1 MSDDPRVQ
9 QLLERLHDSNGT
21 PEEVCVS
28 CPELLPLVRD
38 RWRQI
43 RHLRSDLDALFPPPE
58 ATTPQPLNAASF
70 RPAEGA
76 EPIPGYRLEGFLG
89 RGGFGEVW
97 RAVGPGGFKVA
108 LKFLVAEADDA
119 ERELRSLQML
129 KNVRDVRLLSVH

>member
-1 MSDDPRVQ
+1 MTDDPRVQ
-9 QLLERLHDSNGT
+9 QLLDELVNSDAT
-21 PEEVCVS
+21 PEVVCAR
-28 CPELLPLVRD
+28 CPELLPVVRD

-43 RHLRSDLDALFPPPE
+43 RRLCSDLDALFPPPE
-58 ATTPQPLNAASF
+58 ATTPQPLNAPSF

-119 ERELRSLQML
+119 ERELRSLQIL
-129 KNVRDVRLLSVH
+129 KDVRDARLLR